1 MNEQI
6 NLIQYTKKRSLCTR
20 LLPLLLAMGL
30 LLAGCSGGTEPSEPS
45 SDTGSPTASAGSTPA
60 ASAPEPE
67 PEPETLEQELLKKR
81 GVAFD
86 QSDYKTFT
94 GAEGVLSLQTVFS
107 DLNPKKAGGNLSSVF
122 LSGGKI
128 YQYRCDATLPGGQNC
143 REVGTL
149 PLADRP
155 AYPQAIDFNGADLEV
170 VYRGGKRYSVK
181 SASNNGPYTA
191 TESKYLHPVLTHAW
205 RYSADGKTLTE
216 DVGLRDRAQRIVHV
230 GGSYLLIADGKLEA
244 AAERQLP
251 SENFEGI
258 YFDDD
263 EDGYIVY
270 EVADEAVGD
279 GEKAVAILNGNILAT
294 DQAFYQIMYDDIS
307 ENDLSYEEKT
317 TNADGTP
324 AAYLPKFGGGNR
336 YRLVKLELLSRYYSD
351 VLTIAHDYIITADYK
366 LLPATEAI
374 GEDYESGYIAYPPD
388 VMEKLLALDGY

>member
-1 MNEQI
+1 M
-6 NLIQYTKKRSLCTR
+6 
-20 LLPLLLAMGL
+20 
-30 LLAGCSGGTEPSEPS
+30 
-45 SDTGSPTASAGSTPA
+45 
-60 ASAPEPE
+60 
-67 PEPETLEQELLKKR
+67 
-81 GVAFD
+81 
-86 QSDYKTFT
+86 
-94 GAEGVLSLQTVFS
+94 
-107 DLNPKKAGGNLSSVF
+107 
-122 LSGGKI
+122 
-128 YQYRCDATLPGGQNC
+128 
-143 REVGTL
+143 GTL
-149 PLADRP
+149 PLAEQP
-155 AYPQAIDFNGADLEV
+155 VYLQANDFNGADLEV

-205 RYSADGKTLTE
+205 RYNADGKTLTE

-351 VLTIAHDYIITADYK
+351 VLTIAMIISSRRT
-366 LLPATEAI
+366 T
-374 GEDYESGYIAYPPD
+374 SFSPPRRR
-388 VMEKLLALDGY
+388 